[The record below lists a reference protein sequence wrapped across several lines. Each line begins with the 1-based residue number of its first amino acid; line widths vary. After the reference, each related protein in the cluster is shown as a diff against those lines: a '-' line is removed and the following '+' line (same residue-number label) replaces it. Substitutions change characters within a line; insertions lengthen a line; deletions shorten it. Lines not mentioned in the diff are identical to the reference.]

1 VATTGDNI
9 EKGRRIREARIAKGL
24 NQKEV
29 AEQIGAN
36 PATISNIEKGRMG
49 VTRER
54 AEALGP
60 VLDVDPDDLAEV
72 VSLSLLRRLESIEF
86 LLGLLVPRGL
96 LEDDAALAQAERMV
110 AEAQALLQRRAQDE
124 TPESGS

>member
-1 VATTGDNI
+1 MATTGDNI